1 MDLNAYNSSTNNCQ
15 SLATVLCIPQH
26 TDFISIYSLIPF
38 LARTNCQTRNQKT
51 TNQTTSIKL
60 TPNCFKE
67 HISHSYYL
75 TPIKPSFQHL
85 SIRPLEQTVK
95 FVCSSLNVT
104 NPKNPKAFKMHPQ
117 PNRLF
122 QTSQNQLIFILQ
134 VLSTLFKISDNH
146 STSA

>member
-1 MDLNAYNSSTNNCQ
+1 MHLNAYNSSVNNCQ
-15 SLATVLCIPQH
+15 NLATVLCVPQH

-60 TPNCFKE
+60 TPSCSKE
-67 HISHSYYL
+67 HISHSYYM
-75 TPIKPSFQHL
+75 TPTKPSFQHF

-104 NPKNPKAFKMHPQ
+104 NPKNPKAFKTHPQ
-117 PNRLF
+117 PNKLF
-122 QTSQNQLIFILQ
+122 QTYLNQLIFRLQ

>member
-1 MDLNAYNSSTNNCQ
+1 MDLNAYNSSVNNCQ
-15 SLATVLCIPQH
+15 SLATVLCVPQH

-38 LARTNCQTRNQKT
+38 LARTNCLTRNQKT
-51 TNQTTSIKL
+51 TNQTTSIQL
-60 TPNCFKE
+60 TPNGSKE
-67 HISHSYYL
+67 NISHSYYL

-104 NPKNPKAFKMHPQ
+104 NLKNLKAFKMHPQ
-117 PNRLF
+117 PNKLF
-122 QTSQNQLIFILQ
+122 QTYLNQLIFRLQ